1 MHHRGKLGGYPHLHV
16 LEHQRA
22 AGKALEAHP
31 LPVRHAEAG
40 GVLRRHVNVALG
52 HNQAAAQAE
61 HPVPVAEGEA
71 GGALRIAGE
80 AHRRGEPQGHRIGEG
95 DLHLA
100 LRALR
105 AQNHHVLQAPPGPLQ
120 CHPLGAGELPRLGQ
134 VFRPVEPV
142 ARAEQGL
149 HIGPGQVDMP
159 SAGLQLDGQAGDQ
172 LLRQPL
178 HRAQFTCVH
187 SVPPLT

>member
-1 MHHRGKLGGYPHLHV
+1 MEATGSQVMTSVRPRHSRVISKSRPGRPFESRTHWPRRSRYAPPWKTGGYPHLHV

-71 GGALRIAGE
+71 RGALRIAGE
-80 AHRRGEPQGHRIGEG
+80 AHRRGEPQGHRIGEEISTWLSG
-95 DLHLA
+95 
-100 LRALR
+100 RS
-105 AQNHHVLQAPPGPLQ
+105 GPRITTFFK
-120 CHPLGAGELPRLGQ
+120 LP
-134 VFRPVEPV
+134 
-142 ARAEQGL
+142 
-149 HIGPGQVDMP
+149 
-159 SAGLQLDGQAGDQ
+159 
-172 LLRQPL
+172 
-178 HRAQFTCVH
+178 
-187 SVPPLT
+187 